1 MLTQLLNQFCW
12 LDTLLHNSLL
22 WRSLELCPDHCN
34 WEGHART
41 WKRIGGRKLWE
52 RKLENGIQVEMDLH
66 CTALHWNPQT
76 PNKQNCKFL
85 EYLWHCLFVH
95 LLSMQLETEWL
106 HATLMTMVHTT
117 DCNCSKLSQIFKK
130 FTILFVRGLGVTE
143 LQVLQ
148 GDKSDAWC
156 LTPFCSARSNC
167 NKNPLSQVAQENSH
181 FFSPVFRFF
190 ACIPVGG
197 LSSACNF
204 IYVSFL
210 VFVFV
215 VCKQLNFHLCLYLCL
230 CLCPVFCIFARMCCP
245 LCPPVSTPA
254 IPQPNFL
261 HLILSP
267 MCCFGYFA
275 STAMYLTSNSTKY

>member
-1 MLTQLLNQFCW
+1 MQLLWQWSIQLTATAPSCHRYSRNLQFC
-12 LDTLLHNSLL
+12 L
-22 WRSLELCPDHCN
+22 
-34 WEGHART
+34 
-41 WKRIGGRKLWE
+41 
-52 RKLENGIQVEMDLH
+52 
-66 CTALHWNPQT
+66 
-76 PNKQNCKFL
+76 
-85 EYLWHCLFVH
+85 
-95 LLSMQLETEWL
+95 
-106 HATLMTMVHTT
+106 
-117 DCNCSKLSQIFKK
+117 
-130 FTILFVRGLGVTE
+130 LGVWGLLNCRSCKE
-143 LQVLQ
+143 ISLMP
-148 GDKSDAWC
+148 DAWHPFVQPDQTAIRILC
-156 LTPFCSARSNC
+156 L
-167 NKNPLSQVAQENSH
+167 KWLKKILI
-181 FFSPVFRFF
+181 FFLLYLDFF